1 MKGMKRIVLSLNV
14 LLLVALL
21 ASTIAYMCLSG
32 LRLKALTAGF
42 FTLPGLIN
50 MLYALSHKEKRKG
63 FPIAMGAGLAVCML
77 ADVVLNIDFVIGAVI
92 FMAGHALYVAAFCLR
107 SRWVRQDTFATL
119 GMLLVSALLLTFLN
133 LDFDMPFLYPA
144 CAAYGAVISF
154 MVGKAVSTALRE
166 RTPASIIMGISS
178 VMFYFSDLML
188 LLYFYGGASRLAD
201 RLCLI
206 TYFPAQ
212 GLFALS
218 IFIHTWKEALHERTN
233 HC

>member
-50 MLYALSHKEKRKG
+50 MLYALSHKEMRKG

-92 FMAGHALYVAAFCLR
+92 FSRGLFCL
-107 SRWVRQDTFATL
+107 
-119 GMLLVSALLLTFLN
+119 
-133 LDFDMPFLYPA
+133 YK
-144 CAAYGAVISF
+144 AAV
-154 MVGKAVSTALRE
+154 LR
-166 RTPASIIMGISS
+166 
-178 VMFYFSDLML
+178 Y
-188 LLYFYGGASRLAD
+188 
-201 RLCLI
+201 C
-206 TYFPAQ
+206 
-212 GLFALS
+212 
-218 IFIHTWKEALHERTN
+218 KKK
-233 HC
+233 